1 MCKVCIL
8 FIHIDAPSTWR
19 SWSSTSCKRPNRTS
33 LKYSDKVHQE
43 CHSLKVPE
51 CTRYQATFESN
62 SCTWWFLWSQSVRSV
77 FSGWSTSIRV
87 VHSYVHNK
95 YSDPLQTFVG
105 AQFWMENYTA
115 VGCGW
120 FHRGHAWS
128 ASGSIVPRSRKVWV
142 AHKVRMVDPQ
152 PILFLA
158 GSFGYCWCQKCWLDV
173 AISGWS

>member
-1 MCKVCIL
+1 MNWDSYKETEL
-8 FIHIDAPSTWR
+8 AP
-19 SWSSTSCKRPNRTS
+19 TSCNRPNRTS

-51 CTRYQATFESN
+51 CTRYLYQIAAHVDLFDLNPYAVYSVGKVHQLESFTAMSTTN
-62 SCTWWFLWSQSVRSV
+62 IQIHSKPLWERS
-77 FSGWSTSIRV
+77 FGWKIILLWAMGDFTV
-87 VHSYVHNK
+87 V
-95 YSDPLQTFVG
+95 
-105 AQFWMENYTA
+105 M
-115 VGCGW
+115 
-120 FHRGHAWS
+120 RGQ
-128 ASGSIVPRSRKVWV
+128 SGSIVPRLPRSRKVWV